1 MKQFLKYF
9 FASLL
14 GSLASII
21 VLFFLS
27 FILMVGIV
35 SMIGT
40 EDKVSISSNTIL
52 ELEFDKD
59 VPERSH
65 FEKFNYSNLVSGSI
79 GKRLGL
85 NDIVEN
91 IKKAKADSNI
101 SAIYLKLDNFNIG
114 SYATIDPIRN
124 ALIDFKESKKPIIAH
139 GNSISQPAYYLSS
152 VSDTIYLTPTG
163 DLEFKGLAAQLTF
176 FKKTL
181 DKLEI
186 EAQVIKVGKFKSA
199 VEPFILEEMSDANR
213 QQVSS
218 FVNSINDY
226 LLKNIS
232 VSRNIEENKVVDISE
247 SMLVQSPQDAVTY
260 GLVDKLNYEVEVFE
274 ELKNIVGKNYLKII
288 SLKKYGKVTSL
299 SQPYT
304 ANRIAVIY
312 AIGEIDASKGSETQI
327 GKDNIVDAIRKARKS
342 ESVKAIVMRVNS
354 PGGSAL
360 ISDLI
365 WKEIELAK
373 LEKPVV
379 VSYGKYA
386 ASGGYYIS
394 CGANRIFS
402 EPTTLTGSIGVFAL
416 IPNLQKFFDNK
427 LGITFD
433 RVATGK
439 HSDFISG
446 LRPLSFSE
454 KAILQKQVNTVY
466 ETFVNYV
473 VAGRNMS
480 FEQVDEIG
488 QGRVWSGLQA
498 LSLGLV
504 DEIGGLN
511 DAIKYAGELAN
522 IEEYRLIEYP
532 KVKEPFEEIME
543 TLQEDFSANIF
554 SDDVESVFE
563 YYDKALRIIKSKEVQ
578 ARLPFEIE
586 LH

>member
-14 GSLASII
+14 GSLASIM

-40 EDKVSISSNTIL
+40 EEKVSISHNTIL

-59 VPERSH
+59 VLERSH

-85 NDIVEN
+85 NDIIEN

>member
-14 GSLASII
+14 GSLASFI

-27 FILMVGIV
+27 FIIMVGIV

-40 EDKVSISSNTIL
+40 EDKVSISENTIL
-52 ELEFDKD
+52 ELEFDKE
-59 VPERSH
+59 VPERSQ
-65 FEKFNYSNLVSGSI
+65 FEKFNYSNLASGSL

-85 NDIVEN
+85 NEIVEN
-91 IKKAKADSNI
+91 IRKAKADSNI
-101 SAIYLKLDNFNIG
+101 SAIYLKLDNFNIV

-139 GNSISQPAYYLSS
+139 GNSISQPAYYLGS
-152 VSDTIYLTPTG
+152 VADTIYLTPTG

-199 VEPFILEEMSDANR
+199 VEPFILEEMSDENR

-226 LLKNIS
+226 LLQNIS
-232 VSRNIEENKVVDISE
+232 VSRNIEQNKVTNISE
-247 SMLVQSPQDAVTY
+247 NMLVQSPQDALTY
-260 GLVDKLNYEVEVFE
+260 GLVDKLQYEVEVFE
-274 ELKNIVGKNYLKII
+274 ELKNIIGKKYLNVI
-288 SLKKYGKVTSL
+288 SLKKYGKVTNTN
-299 SQPYT
+299 QPYT
-304 ANRIAVIY
+304 SNRIAVIY
-312 AIGEIDASKGSETQI
+312 AVGEIDGSKGSEIKI

-342 ESVKAIVMRVNS
+342 ESIKAIVMRVNS

-365 WKEIELAK
+365 WKEVELAK
-373 LEKPVV
+373 LEKPFV
-379 VSYGKYA
+379 VSYGRYA

-394 CGANRIFS
+394 CGANKIFS

-433 RVATGK
+433 KVSTGK
-439 HSDFISG
+439 HSDYISG
-446 LRPLSFSE
+446 LRPLSFTE

-466 ETFVNYV
+466 ETFLNNV
-473 VAGRNMS
+473 VAGRNMD
-480 FEQVDEIG
+480 FEQVDEVG

-504 DEIGGLN
+504 DEIGGLD
-511 DAIKYAGELAN
+511 DAINSASDLAG
-522 IEEYRLIEYP
+522 IQEYRLIEYP
-532 KVKEPFEEIME
+532 RVKEPFEEIME
-543 TLQEDFSANIF
+543 SLQEDFSANIF
-554 SDDVESVFE
+554 SDDVENVFE
-563 YYDKALRIIKSKEVQ
+563 YYKKAIKIIRSKEVQ

-586 LH
+586 ML